1 MSDTEDE
8 HAPARGMVRAAKPL
22 ERAMFLFNQPPGMET
37 PEMRRKAAQVL
48 GFSVALQVFVFW
60 VTPYLMKYQGPVSQ
74 LGFFVMIAVF
84 GAAFLLVPASLFRV
98 IYGVTDKDD
107 GNGIV
112 RGFVA
117 FTLFLLTCFASCYV
131 YANIT
136 K

>member
-1 MSDTEDE
+1 MSDEDE
-8 HAPARGMVRAAKPL
+8 HAKARAMVSAAKPL
-22 ERAMFLFNQPPGMET
+22 ERAMFLFNQPPGMES
-37 PEMRRKAAQVL
+37 PEMRKKAGQVF
-48 GFSVALQVFVFW
+48 GVSVALQIFVFW

-84 GAAFLLVPASLFRV
+84 GSAFLLVPASLFRV
-98 IYGVTDKDD
+98 LYGVTNPND

-117 FTLFLLTCFASCYV
+117 FTLFLVTCFVSCFL
-131 YANIT
+131 YANLS